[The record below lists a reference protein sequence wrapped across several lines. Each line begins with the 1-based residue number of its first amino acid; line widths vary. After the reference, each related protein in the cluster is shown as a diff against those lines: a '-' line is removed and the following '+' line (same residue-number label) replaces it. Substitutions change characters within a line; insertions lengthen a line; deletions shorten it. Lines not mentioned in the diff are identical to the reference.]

1 MRMSGGHSK
10 VSSTSPKRDIL
21 SVAITAFIFIG
32 VILRIIVLYFTLN
45 TVFLPQIREFNIYLP
60 FEYHN
65 FFAFMAKGDNFALVQ
80 SGFNV

>member
-1 MRMSGGHSK
+1 MPQK
-10 VSSTSPKRDIL
+10 YVIFAKNL
-21 SVAITAFIFIG
+21 SWWE
-32 VILRIIVLYFTLN
+32 LYFTLN